1 LRTLVDVAVAPSGIL
16 QRVTPGRGAK
26 IDSMLSDAFATRI
39 AVGNE
44 ARDRPELGGF
54 LMSA

>member
-1 LRTLVDVAVAPSGIL
+1 MRMLVDVAVAPSGIL

-44 ARDRPELGGF
+44 ARDRPDLGGF
-54 LMSA
+54 LLSA